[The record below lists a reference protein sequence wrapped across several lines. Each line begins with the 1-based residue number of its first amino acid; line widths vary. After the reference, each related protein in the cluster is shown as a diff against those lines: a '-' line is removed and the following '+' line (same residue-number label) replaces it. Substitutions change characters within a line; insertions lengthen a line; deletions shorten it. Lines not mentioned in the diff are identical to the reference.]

1 MSAIENPN
9 LAAAMALVIPE
20 SSGLAGDAA
29 FPSRGFATYERLSA
43 GQYRLTM
50 ENPMNYP
57 EAIPFAQVGANTRQL
72 IGAQFTEPGVV
83 RVSVFDLDT
92 GLPNDPTFF
101 SLAVY
106 AFAVGAPILP
116 GVPTLPI
123 DDVPGPASPVLVGRA
138 VVAADGTL
146 SYTSK
151 YPDGV
156 DVFSV
161 NKTGAGVYALTPGHA
176 PTIPS
181 LSLTLLSG
189 ATPGQIANDGGLV
202 VNTYDATGTPADRAF
217 QAYLYDSAT

>member
-101 SLAVY
+101 S
-106 AFAVGAPILP
+106 
-116 GVPTLPI
+116 PI